1 MKFLVHCFCLLTAL
15 YAQGQN
21 ITLENLDQRTLY
33 AGVRNSLKM
42 GTSGVACPEITVH
55 CSNGTFE
62 KDSCRLE
69 VIPEKEGLLVLTF
82 YLIHNGDSLFLDS
95 RKYSVSRIKDP
106 EPHLYHKTSGKM
118 RRDLILRGSLELENT
133 QYYLVGCGITL
144 PIREFKILATRNN
157 EWIGHEFNPGA
168 SLTDE
173 SKSLIKNLKPGDRIL
188 YYDIIGMN
196 YYQEYVNLGTL
207 DFEIH

>member
-1 MKFLVHCFCLLTAL
+1 
-15 YAQGQN
+15 
-21 ITLENLDQRTLY
+21 
-33 AGVRNSLKM
+33 
-42 GTSGVACPEITVH
+42 
-55 CSNGTFE
+55 
-62 KDSCRLE
+62 
-69 VIPEKEGLLVLTF
+69 
-82 YLIHNGDSLFLDS
+82 
-95 RKYSVSRIKDP
+95 
-106 EPHLYHKTSGKM
+106 M